1 MKEKNLLSLRID
13 YDSESN
19 RDDNTYSFDL
29 TEIPEIPL
37 QPTPGIPHDRR
48 IGVFYDW
55 GRNRTES
62 VLNLQITAQQ
72 FGESQDSSPDPKR
85 TLTVEI
91 PTSVVFSFISAALE
105 DGNMAI
111 EGKEAGKLLVSLGE
125 ALKRQGD
132 TT

>member
-1 MKEKNLLSLRID
+1 MREKNLLRLRID

-19 RDDNTYSFDL
+19 RDDNTYTFDL

-37 QPTPGIPHDRR
+37 KPTLGIPDDRR
-48 IGVFYDW
+48 VGVFYDW

-62 VLNLQITAQQ
+62 MLNLQITAQQ
-72 FGESQDSSPDPKR
+72 FGESQDSTPDPKR
-85 TLTVEI
+85 TLSVEM
-91 PTSVVFSFISAALE
+91 PNSVVFAFISAALE
-105 DGNMAI
+105 NGNMAI

-125 ALKRQGD
+125 ALQRQGD